1 MRAVVFTPQLQGTVH
16 VPPSKSFMQRV
27 CALALLNR
35 GTTIIRNP
43 GISNDDKAALNIIR
57 SLGARIIDRV
67 NENTIWIESDGL
79 VNPGGL
85 LHAGESGLA
94 ARMFIPLAALSNR
107 EITITGEGTLLKRS
121 MHWFDDVL
129 PSLGVEVIST
139 DGMLPFCVKGPLVP
153 KDITIDA
160 AQSSQYISGLMM
172 AMGYAATKPVT
183 LRLSHIVSLPYLNLT
198 IRLMKHFGYSLDWN
212 GSDEVVIH
220 PNVHSSEIK
229 NIEVDVEGDWS
240 AAAALLVAGA
250 VGGRVS
256 LTGLTFPSLQGDAAI
271 IEVLKHTG
279 AKVDIEV
286 DHIKVTQSP
295 TLTAFNYHAEHT
307 PDLFPVL
314 SVLALYARGTS
325 TISGVSRLWNK
336 ESNRAD
342 SVMELIKAL
351 GGVVEIQ
358 GDVMHIHGPVR
369 AEEVNVHSFSDHRMV
384 MAAAVAT
391 AGSVFKITIDDAEA
405 INKSYPDFFK
415 DITDL
420 GAQVSLT

>member
-1 MRAVVFTPQLQGTVH
+1 MRAVVYTPQLQGTVH

-57 SLGARIIDRV
+57 SLGARIIERV

-94 ARMFIPLAALSNR
+94 ARMFIPLAALSTR

-129 PSLGVEVIST
+129 PSLGVEVISAG
-139 DGMLPFCVKGPLVP
+139 GMLPFRVKGPLIP
-153 KDITIDA
+153 KNITVDA

-183 LRLSHIVSLPYLNLT
+183 LRLYHIVSFPYLNLT
-198 IRLMKHFGYSLDWN
+198 IRLMKHFGYTLDWN

-220 PNVHSSEIK
+220 PHKHNSEII

-256 LTGLTFPSLQGDAAI
+256 LTGLTYPSLQGDAAI
-271 IEVLKHTG
+271 MEVLKNSG
-279 AKVDIEV
+279 AQVDIMP
-286 DHIKVTQSP
+286 DQITVTQSP
-295 TLTAFNYHAEHT
+295 SLTAFNYHAEHT

-336 ESNRAD
+336 ESNRAHA
-342 SVMELIKAL
+342 VIELIKAL
-351 GGVVEIQ
+351 GGSVEIH

-369 AEEVNVHSFSDHRMV
+369 AEEVHVHSFNDHRMV

-391 AGSVFKITIDDAEA
+391 AGSAFRITIDDAEA

-415 DITDL
+415 DISKL